1 VGGGFQSLRE
11 AWDGVHSEAGAAE
24 EGREMVRD
32 GSSNPEVA
40 VAPRAQDPDRRMSLV
55 RLYSLWDIPSLS
67 VSRSRS
73 VCLGDA

>member
-1 VGGGFQSLRE
+1 
-11 AWDGVHSEAGAAE
+11 
-24 EGREMVRD
+24 MVRD